1 MAIRA
6 LNDGSERVLTRFK
19 KGYFFTP
26 VFAPDGRSL
35 SFTDGD
41 HRLWQ
46 VGLNGGSPIKVAQ
59 DKRQGIRDQ
68 VYSPDGRWL
77 AFSMAGTAKRRD
89 IYLYEVATG
98 RTHRLG
104 KARAPRRTRPGLQT
118 AGGFTLRPPGMCMP
132 FPRTRNRLCDG
143 EVTGV
148 YMVDLPQDP
157 ARIVHEDLMSNATV
171 VAIEPANIVQLNVRD
186 DGIYYL
192 SQPLSTFD
200 GFLKGEKSALHR
212 FDLDTEQDTVLA
224 EDMDS
229 YSLSLVGQKVLIKR
243 EVTTRCWMLRRD
255 MLRKRNRG

>member
-1 MAIRA
+1 MVAGWPSA
-6 LNDGSERVLTRFK
+6 WQGLQNVATST
-19 KGYFFTP
+19 FT
-26 VFAPDGRSL
+26 
-35 SFTDGD
+35 
-41 HRLWQ
+41 
-46 VGLNGGSPIKVAQ
+46 
-59 DKRQGIRDQ
+59 
-68 VYSPDGRWL
+68 
-77 AFSMAGTAKRRD
+77 
-89 IYLYEVATG
+89 VATG

-104 KARAPRRTRPGLQT
+104 KGEGTEANPAWSPDGRRLY
-118 AGGFTLRPPGMCMP
+118 FTSSRYVHAVPSDQEIDFAM
-132 FPRTRNRLCDG
+132 
-143 EVTGV
+143 VKSTGV